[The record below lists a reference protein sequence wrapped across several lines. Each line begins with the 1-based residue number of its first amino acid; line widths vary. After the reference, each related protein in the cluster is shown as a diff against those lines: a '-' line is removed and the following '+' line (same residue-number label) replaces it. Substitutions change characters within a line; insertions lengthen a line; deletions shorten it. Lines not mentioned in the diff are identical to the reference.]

1 MSKEIVLEF
10 TNYKL
15 FKEKTFNLENFNIY
29 LISGPNESGKT
40 SVLTALQE
48 MYGVFPLTSDP
59 LTTGTTEG
67 SKTFQIPDKEGN
79 IVTVKHT
86 YDRSKAKGRFV
97 AFDKDGT
104 PLRKVGEIRELLGTY
119 SRITTEQFFDKAK
132 TAEGRR
138 EIINDYFVKF
148 LTEEEI
154 VALRKQKDLEVVSFD
169 ARTAAKKDVDD
180 AEKKVQEYKLT
191 PSEEQLLAQKTA
203 SQKLLANLRGQ
214 RDSIKLLDSNLKV
227 LQERDASLQ
236 DKLDDIESYVQEAVV
251 KTETQLPEMREE
263 LEELELQVKQLKENI
278 KDSEDFL
285 KDPFAKRKD
294 EIDGLKKQIAENK
307 AEIEKE
313 KKEAGDPDMTLEKLD
328 ERLSKGEKMMG
339 EIAICESRS
348 ANYEKAK
355 TEFDAANKA
364 WQDLDDKVAGARKS
378 VEDIYANSALP
389 PGVKIEDDTFTLNGF
404 EFSETQISESKAKL
418 VIAEIMCK
426 VDTSPLLIMG
436 NAGSFGEERLNELCS
451 LAEKHNKIMFLEK
464 VLDDEEE
471 VKVVGVVYNKKIST
485 NQKLF

>member
-10 TNYKL
+10 KNYKL
-15 FKEKTFNLENFNIY
+15 FEEKTFNLESFNVY
-29 LISGPNESGKT
+29 LISGRNESGKT
-40 SVLTALQE
+40 SVITALQE

-67 SKTFQIPDKEGN
+67 GKTFQIPDKDGN

-86 YDRSKAKGRFV
+86 YDRSKAKGKFV

-119 SRITTEQFFDKAK
+119 SRITTEQFFDKVK

-138 EIINDYFVKF
+138 DIINDYFTKF
-148 LTEEEI
+148 LTEDENA
-154 VALRKQKDLEVVSFD
+154 ALRKQKDLEAVNFD
-169 ARTAAKKDVDD
+169 ARTAAKKKVDD
-180 AEKKVQEYKLT
+180 VENKVQEYTLT
-191 PSEEQLLAQKTA
+191 PSEEQLLAQKTT
-203 SQKLLANLRGQ
+203 SQKLLAKLKGQ
-214 RDSIKLLDSNLKV
+214 RDSIKFLDSNLKV
-227 LQERDASLQ
+227 LKERDVSLRDQ
-236 DKLDDIESYVQEAVV
+236 LDGIETYVQEAID

-263 LEELELQVKQLKENI
+263 LEELELQVKQLKKNI

-285 KDPFAKRKD
+285 KTPFAQRKD
-294 EIDGLKKQIAENK
+294 EIEGLKKQITENNS
-307 AEIEKE
+307 EIEKE
-313 KKEAGDPDMTLEKLD
+313 KEKAGDPDMTLEQLD

-339 EIAICESRS
+339 DIAICESRS
-348 ANYEKAK
+348 ENYEKAK
-355 TEFDAANKA
+355 TEFDAADKA
-364 WQDLDDKVAGARKS
+364 WQDLDAKVAKARKS
-378 VEDIYANSALP
+378 VEEIYANSALP
-389 PGVKIEDDTFTLNGF
+389 PGVKIEGDTFTLNGF

-436 NAGSFGEERLNELCS
+436 NAGSFGEERLNELCE
-451 LAEKHNKIMFLEK
+451 LAEKHDKIMFLEK

-471 VKVVGVVYNKKIST
+471 VRVVGVVYNKQIG
-485 NQKLF
+485 NDEKLF